1 MSSTGTARP
10 PFGDPM
16 AAEAQRAL
24 DRKTKPP
31 GSLGRL
37 ESLAVQLAVIQ
48 RTLTPAI
55 DRGRICVFAGD
66 HGVAAEG
73 ISAYPARVTAE
84 MTRTFARGGSAIGVL
99 AREAGIEVE
108 AIDVGVDAPAES
120 LGGVVPAKVRRG
132 SRNFVHE
139 PAMAPEELERA
150 IEVGREAARRAA
162 SAGVQALGLGEMGI
176 GNTTSAAALLS
187 ALTGATAD
195 CTVGRGTG
203 IDDAGLE
210 RKRAV
215 VVHAVRHHAVAMGAP
230 GPADPWRALAC
241 VGGLEIAA
249 IAGAAL
255 EAPGHGM
262 VVVVDGFIA
271 TVAVLAAA
279 LLARAEGLPQILP
292 ALVFAHRSAEQGHG
306 LALAAF
312 AGLDDGGAPIDTRP
326 LLDLGLRLGEGT
338 GSALAIPILRAAARV
353 LCDMATFEEAG
364 VSGRDG
370 SASGPRAEELRA

>member
-1 MSSTGTARP
+1 M
-10 PFGDPM
+10 
-16 AAEAQRAL
+16 EAQRAL

-48 RTLTPAI
+48 RTLTPAV
-55 DRGRICVFAGD
+55 DRGRICVFATD

-73 ISAYPARVTAE
+73 VSAYPAQVTAE
-84 MTRTFARGGSAIGVL
+84 MTRTFARGGAAIGVL
-99 AREAGIEVE
+99 AREAGLDVE
-108 AIDVGVDAPAES
+108 AIDVGVNAPAES
-120 LGGVVPAKVRRG
+120 LGGVVPAKIRRG

-139 PAMAPEELERA
+139 PAMTAEELACA
-150 IEVGREAARRAA
+150 IEVGREAALRAA
-162 SAGVQALGLGEMGI
+162 VAGVQALGLGEMGI
-176 GNTTSAAALLS
+176 GNTTAAAALLS
-187 ALTGATAD
+187 ALTGAD
-195 CTVGRGTG
+195 PGSTVGRGTG

-215 VVHAVRHHAVAMGAP
+215 VAYAVRRHAAAMGAP
-230 GPADPWRALAC
+230 GLIDPRRALAC
-241 VGGLEIAA
+241 LGGLEIAA

-255 EAPGHGM
+255 EAPGHRM

-279 LLARAEGLPQILP
+279 SIARVEGLPEILP
-292 ALVFAHRSAEQGHG
+292 ALVFAHRSAEWGHG
-306 LALAAF
+306 VALEAF
-312 AGLDDGGAPIDTRP
+312 AGLSGGGMPVDTRP

-338 GSALAIPILRAAARV
+338 GSALATPILRAAARV

-364 VSGRDG
+364 VSGADG
-370 SASGPRAEELRA
+370 SGPGSPREDLRT